1 MKQLLKKSIKKG
13 LRFGSYPLRT
23 FIARKV
29 SETVASPKSIKKI
42 QVRNDLIL
50 PQVRQMIKEGHSVT
64 IGVKG
69 YSMRPFLE
77 HIRDKVVLVS
87 PENLTVGDAVLAE
100 IRLGYFVLHRIIAID
115 GLHVTLMG
123 DGNLSGTESCKIT
136 DVAGKVKTYI
146 RKGKAIEAQSAVL
159 CRYIACWRKCL
170 PIRRYLL
177 YIYRLLN
184 NF

>member
-1 MKQLLKKSIKKG
+1 MKQLLKTIIKKV
-13 LRFGSYPLRT
+13 LHFSSYPLRT
-23 FIARKV
+23 FIARKD
-29 SETVASPKSIKKI
+29 SETVNISQAIKKI
-42 QVRNDLIL
+42 QVPNDLIL
-50 PQVRQMIKEGHSVT
+50 SQVRQMIQEGHSVT

-77 HIRDKVVLVS
+77 HTRDKVVLVS
-87 PENLTVGDAVLAE
+87 FENLTVGDAVLAE
-100 IRLGYFVLHRIIAID
+100 IRSGYFVLHRIIVID
-115 GLHVTLMG
+115 GLHLTLMG

-146 RKGKAIEAQSAVL
+146 RKSKAIEADSVAL
-159 CRYIACWRKCL
+159 RCYIACWRKCL